1 MSYTIDAS
9 VFVAASRPAEV
20 NHTVSFAFLE
30 QIDQQ
35 EVLTTT
41 CPTLLLAEC
50 AAAIAR
56 ATDDED
62 LAQQLLTLVEALPG
76 LTLVPLSH
84 ALAHRAAEIA
94 IHHRLRGADAIYV
107 AVAKQAGHVLVSWDQ
122 EMLERGKAVVKT
134 ATPAEILSHL

>member
-9 VFVAASRPAEV
+9 VFVAASRPAEA
-20 NHTVSFAFLE
+20 NHAVSIEFLE

-35 EVLTTT
+35 EVPTT

-50 AAAIAR
+50 AAAIVR

-62 LAQQLLTLVEALPG
+62 LAQQLVTLVEALPG
-76 LTLVPLSH
+76 IALVPLSRI
-84 ALAHRAAEIA
+84 LAHRAAEIA

-107 AVAKQAGHVLVSWDQ
+107 AVAEQAGNSLVSWDR
-122 EMLERGKAVVKT
+122 EMLERGRAIVET
-134 ATPAEILSHL
+134 ATPAEILPHL

>member
-9 VFVAASRPAEV
+9 VFVAASRPVEV
-20 NHTVSFAFLE
+20 NHAVSFEFLT
-30 QIDQQ
+30 QVDQQ
-35 EVLTTT
+35 QVLTT

-76 LTLVPLSH
+76 LALVPLSR

-107 AVAKQAGHVLVSWDQ
+107 AVAEQAGHSLVSWDQ
-122 EMLERGKAVVKT
+122 EMLERGRAVVET
-134 ATPAEILSHL
+134 ATPAEILPLL